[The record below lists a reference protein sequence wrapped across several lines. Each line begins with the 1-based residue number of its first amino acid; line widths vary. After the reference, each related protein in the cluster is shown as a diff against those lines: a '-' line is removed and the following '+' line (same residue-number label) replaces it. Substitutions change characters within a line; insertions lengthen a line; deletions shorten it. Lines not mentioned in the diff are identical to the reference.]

1 MIETLTQE
9 NVLGRISKKAS
20 VYFDDDEPDS
30 AEMSFEDDE
39 VDDEQDFQKFVK

>member
-9 NVLGRISKKAS
+9 DILAKISKKTS
-20 VYFDDDEPDS
+20 IDDYDEPDS

-39 VDDEQDFQKFVK
+39 DDELSFQNFVK

>member
-20 VYFDDDEPDS
+20 VYFDNEPDS

>member
-9 NVLGRISKKAS
+9 NVLGKISRQTS
-20 VYFDDDEPDS
+20 IDFDEPDS

-39 VDDEQDFQKFVK
+39 DDELNFQKFVK

>member
-9 NVLGRISKKAS
+9 DILAKISKKTS
-20 VYFDDDEPDS
+20 IDDYDS

-39 VDDEQDFQKFVK
+39 DDELSFQNFVK